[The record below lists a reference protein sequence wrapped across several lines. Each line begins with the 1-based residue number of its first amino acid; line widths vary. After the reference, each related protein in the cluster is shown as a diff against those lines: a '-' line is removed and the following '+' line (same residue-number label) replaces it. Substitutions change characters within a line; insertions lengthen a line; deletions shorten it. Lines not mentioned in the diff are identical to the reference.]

1 MKQKRP
7 LLKDSLTRII
17 KLHRIVSESLGVV
30 LQHLYLQSDF
40 MAGDESNPSG
50 HKEES
55 FGFYVDAG
63 WRRVSSASTSFL
75 SNPFAQS

>member
-1 MKQKRP
+1 MLREI
-7 LLKDSLTRII
+7 LTRIT

-40 MAGDESNPSG
+40 MAGDKSNPSG

-55 FGFYVDAG
+55 FKFYVDAR
-63 WRRVSSASTSFL
+63 WLRVSSASTYFL
-75 SNPFAQS
+75 SNPFTQS